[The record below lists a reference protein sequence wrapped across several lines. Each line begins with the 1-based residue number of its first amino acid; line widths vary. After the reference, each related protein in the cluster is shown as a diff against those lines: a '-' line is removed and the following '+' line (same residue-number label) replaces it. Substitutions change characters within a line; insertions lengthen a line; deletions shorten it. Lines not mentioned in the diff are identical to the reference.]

1 MRNAYLVWSTAAFR
15 GPRSVL
21 APAWRRQGAGAAAG
35 GAEAALAAGAAHWQP
50 CSARQ
55 AQRQRPGTETPT
67 FRAART
73 CTASAFRAGAP
84 WHRHG
89 AARRRSAQAQREANG
104 GGGGAPARRRREAGH
119 GGREEGGGAVGR
131 QSREGL
137 DPDLNRN
144 RMGRLGGADG
154 HLKCPCSGV

>member
-35 GAEAALAAGAAHWQP
+35 GAEAVLAAGAAHWQP

-55 AQRQRPGTETPT
+55 AQRQRPGTEPPT

-73 CTASAFRAGAP
+73 RTASAFRAGAAGGQ
-84 WHRHG
+84 W
-89 AARRRSAQAQREANG
+89 RRRRRAGAEKK
-104 GGGGAPARRRREAGH
+104 GGGARGQRGRRRR
-119 GGREEGGGAVGR
+119 GR
-131 QSREGL
+131 QTESREGL

>member
-15 GPRSVL
+15 GPRNVL

-35 GAEAALAAGAAHWQP
+35 GAEAALAAGATHWQP

-55 AQRQRPGTETPT
+55 AQWQRPGTEPPT
-67 FRAART
+67 
-73 CTASAFRAGAP
+73 FRAGAP

-119 GGREEGGGAVGR
+119 GGREEGGSVAGR
-131 QSREGL
+131 QSH
-137 DPDLNRN
+137 
-144 RMGRLGGADG
+144 GRD
-154 HLKCPCSGV
+154 SIQI